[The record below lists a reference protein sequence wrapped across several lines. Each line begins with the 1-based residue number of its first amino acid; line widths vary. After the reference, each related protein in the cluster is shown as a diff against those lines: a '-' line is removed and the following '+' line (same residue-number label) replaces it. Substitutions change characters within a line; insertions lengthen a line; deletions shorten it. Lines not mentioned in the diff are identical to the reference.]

1 MKRTLLCVIIA
12 SSLGSSQ
19 AALFQYTVNL
29 DGPTDGTPSL
39 GTGLGSVW
47 YDDVAKTL
55 QLQVSFS
62 GLSAPVSVT
71 HIHGATAAP
80 FAGTA
85 GVAVTPGTL
94 PGFPAG
100 VTSGSYSNTL
110 NLALTSTY
118 TSGFLTANGGTA
130 AGAEV
135 GLKVAMD
142 SGRTYWNIHS
152 TLYPGG
158 EIRGF
163 LIAVPEPTTAALVG
177 LGGLALAGRVMRRRG
192 AAK

>member
-1 MKRTLLCVIIA
+1 MKRTLLCAFIA
-12 SSLGSSQ
+12 SSLLSSQ
-19 AALFQYTVNL
+19 AALFQYSVNL

-39 GTGLGSVW
+39 GTGLGSVL
-47 YDDVAKTL
+47 YDSVAQTL

-62 GLSAPVSVT
+62 GLSAPVSVA

-80 FAGTA
+80 LAGTA

-100 VTSGSYSNTL
+100 VTSGSYASTL

-118 TSGFLTANGGTA
+118 TAGFLSAHGGTA
-130 AGAEV
+130 AGAEA
-135 GLKVAMD
+135 GLKAAMD

-152 TLYPGG
+152 TMYPGG

-163 LIAVPEPTTAALVG
+163 LIAVPEPTAAALVG
-177 LGGLALAGRVMRRRG
+177 LGGLALARRG
-192 AAK
+192 LRRKIGAQ